1 MRSPAEPRELPGA
14 DPHTGNRLIDP
25 VTGHDTTGH
34 DRGGITDL
42 NTPFPRIILWVL
54 AVSFFCSVVARALL
68 PARQPGLDDTRGML
82 GLDSGRNGG
91 LRVPRLGLRSRSLDG
106 ASCRAGFHRTCVGC
120 RAARPRHACPRPA
133 FPRHMCCL
141 PRNRRSGRAGLSGA
155 ECRLLALGWRSGDI
169 AETLTWGLNSMH
181 PDSRIAEM
189 PVFDRMERGERQG
202 LAGFVA
208 ALPWGQADHRSL
220 AATLFEESC
229 ESCHG
234 PRGERGLMNGAPSL
248 ADGASR

>member
-14 DPHTGNRLIDP
+14 DPHTGNLLIDP

-106 ASCRAGFHRTCVGC
+106 ASCRAGFHR
-120 RAARPRHACPRPA
+120 
-133 FPRHMCCL
+133 
-141 PRNRRSGRAGLSGA
+141 
-155 ECRLLALGWRSGDI
+155 LASD
-169 AETLTWGLNSMH
+169 
-181 PDSRIAEM
+181 
-189 PVFDRMERGERQG
+189 
-202 LAGFVA
+202 A
-208 ALPWGQADHRSL
+208 ALPGRAMPAPDRL
-220 AATLFEESC
+220 FRDTCAA
-229 ESCHG
+229 CHG
-234 PRGERGLMNGAPSL
+234 TEGQGGPGFPVPNAGCWLWGGDPET
-248 ADGASR
+248 